1 MSLLRYPEYKDSGV
15 EWLGRVPAHWQVA
28 RLKAAI
34 TSCKNG
40 IWGEEPKGDDSD
52 IDCVRVADFDR
63 ARLVVDGIVP
73 TQRSVTQSERA
84 GRTLRRGD
92 LLLEKSGG
100 GERQSV
106 GQVVLYDRDEPA
118 VCSNFVAKVTL
129 AEGMDSRY
137 WMYQHAA
144 AYAVGVNVVAIKQTS
159 GIQNLDQAQY
169 FDERGVFPS
178 HVEQVEIAR
187 FLDRE
192 TAKIDALIAE
202 QEKLLALLTEK
213 RQATISHAVTRGLDP
228 NAPMKDSGIPWLGEV
243 PAEWEI
249 LPLKRDLAFLT
260 SGSRGWAEHYSDE
273 GALFL
278 RIGNLTRDS
287 VELDLSDVQRVEPPE
302 GSEGERTRVS
312 TGDVLFSIT
321 AYLGSVAVVPDDF
334 ETAYV
339 SQHVALARLRGKHF
353 LPKWIGYATL
363 SRLGMTYL
371 ANQGYGGTKVQLS
384 LDDIACLPLTAPS
397 LPEQQATLDF
407 LEKEIRKLDVVRAES
422 EAAIRLLRERR
433 GALIATAVT
442 GQIDVRGAV
451 EPEAT

>member
-1 MSLLRYPEYKDSGV
+1 MSLPKYPEYRESGV
-15 EWLGRVPAHWQVA
+15 EWLGDVPAHWQVDMLRRRATLNPSKSEIGDGAIDRVVSFLPMEAVGERGELDLSRTRPIGEVSTGYTYFREGDVAFAKITPCFENGKGA
-28 RLKAAI
+28 RMVGLHGGLGFG
-34 TSCKNG
+34 TT
-40 IWGEEPKGDDSD
+40 ELTV
-52 IDCVRVADFDR
+52 VRPQR
-63 ARLVVDGIVP
+63 TLLDGRYLDWVL
-73 TQRSVTQSERA
+73 RSVPFRQRGEAAMYGA
-84 GRTLRRGD
+84 G
-92 LLLEKSGG
+92 
-100 GERQSV
+100 
-106 GQVVLYDRDEPA
+106 GQKRVPDE
-118 VCSNFVAKVTL
+118 FVREFSFAWPS
-129 AEGMDSRY
+129 AEE
-137 WMYQHAA
+137 Q
-144 AYAVGVNVVAIKQTS
+144 QT
-159 GIQNLDQAQY
+159 
-169 FDERGVFPS
+169 
-178 HVEQVEIAR
+178 IAT

-202 QEKLLALLTEK
+202 QEKLIVLLTEK
-213 RQATISHAVTRGLDP
+213 RQATISHAVTKGLDP

-249 LPLKRDLAFLT
+249 LPLKRDVAFLT
-260 SGSRGWAEHYSDE
+260 SGSRGWAEHYSNE

-321 AYLGSVAVVPDDF
+321 AYLGSVAVVPGDV
-334 ETAYV
+334 EVAYV

-363 SRLGMTYL
+363 SSLGKTYL

-384 LDDIACLPLTAPS
+384 LDDIACLPVTVPS

-422 EAAIRLLRERR
+422 EAAIRLLCERR
-433 GALIATAVT
+433 SALIAAAVT
-442 GQIDVRGAV
+442 GQIDVRGFV
-451 EPEAT
+451 EAQAA